1 MTRNLSP
8 DETLKEY
15 QKVFPGQTGDL
26 FYYLWT
32 DVANLHLD
40 WRNYRILYG
49 TSVERIDLLNQTASS
64 FFSRTEITLRHDILI
79 RIMRLIDSAKT
90 FGKDNA
96 SIRKLI
102 NDLHGDLDEAVY
114 QSVEKDYQDI
124 KSATENMKLLRDKKI
139 AHADFSVAL
148 KYNPEPFQGISRA
161 NVEAVLEI
169 IRKIMNK
176 IEMHYRRA
184 TTVFESPITASGNAE
199 SLVFMLE
206 KAKKHQSECE

>member
-1 MTRNLSP
+1 MTRDLSS
-8 DETLKEY
+8 DEVLKEY

-32 DVANLHLD
+32 DIANLHID

-49 TSVERIDLLNQTASS
+49 TSAERIDLLNQIAPS
-64 FFSRTEITLRHDILI
+64 FFSRTEIILRHDILI
-79 RIMRLIDSAKT
+79 RIMRLIDSSKT
-90 FGKDNA
+90 FKRDNA

-102 NDLHGDLDEAVY
+102 EDLREYLDDAVY
-114 QSVEKDYQDI
+114 QSIEKDYQDA
-124 KSATENMKLLRDKKI
+124 KAAAENMKILRDKKI

-169 IRKIMNK
+169 VRKIMNK
-176 IEMHYRRA
+176 IEMYYRRT
-184 TTVFESPITASGNAE
+184 TTVFENPIVASGNAE
-199 SLVFMLE
+199 ALVLMLE
-206 KAKKHQSECE
+206 KAKIHQNERR